1 MVGTA
6 VRGRLNWVTAEVTGF
21 IDETRRVR
29 SIVLES
35 SDWQGHLPGQHIDL
49 RLTAEDGY
57 QAQRSY
63 SIAAPADDGRVVIT
77 VELVDDGEVSPF
89 LIEDLR
95 IGDRIEVR
103 GPIGGYFVWEPSMG
117 GPLQLV
123 GGGSGVVP
131 LMSMVRARVVSG
143 SNARVR
149 YLSSARSHDDVI
161 YRSELDSLAADG
173 TGIEIVHTLTRSYPP
188 DWSGPTRRIDR
199 EMLAERAWP
208 AAASPLCYVCG
219 PTGFVETVA
228 TALVE
233 LGHAPEQVTTER
245 FGPTGGGRP

>member
-6 VRGRLNWVTAEVTGF
+6 LHGRLNWLAAEVTGF
-21 IDETRRVR
+21 VEETPRVR

-35 SDWQGHLPGQHIDL
+35 PDWLGHLPGQHIDL

-63 SIAAPADDGRVVIT
+63 SIASPADDGRVIIT
-77 VELVDDGEVSPF
+77 VELVDNGEVSPF

-95 IGDRIEVR
+95 IGDRIEIR
-103 GPIGGYFVWEPSMG
+103 GPVGGYFVWEPSMG
-117 GPLQLV
+117 GPLQLI

-131 LMSMVRARVVSG
+131 LMSMVRARVASG
-143 SNARVR
+143 SNIPVR
-149 YLSSARSHDDVI
+149 YLSSARSHEDVI
-161 YRSELDSLAADG
+161 YRSELESVASDG
-173 TGIEIVHTLTRSYPP
+173 LGIEIVHTLTRSHPP
-188 DWSGPTRRIDR
+188 DWAGPTRRVDR

-208 AAASPLCYVCG
+208 VAASPLCYVCG

-233 LGHAPEQVTTER
+233 LGHVAERVKTER
-245 FGPTGGGRP
+245 FGPSGGGRP